1 MVNLK
6 GELNMRHNLLGTVL
20 LSMLVGLF
28 VTAMSVSAA
37 AGTKPVRET
46 STTVNAL
53 SESRESKYY
62 RLNRAKKTKLRFS
75 GAAGEGQVIR
85 RITLPKGTVVTD
97 GSVYDNPLMND
108 TPDLSYYVKRH
119 TYAKGA
125 YGTGF
130 LPAMFTF
137 NKSGLTRIK
146 RPAYLFPNQTNYFYT
161 GGLKAFGDDQYHSN
175 LVKITTDGY
184 VEYYRY
190 HPVTFTEEKKSVTF
204 DYRQKPT
211 SYVKIQK
218 TLKKG
223 AKTYLYFKSNL
234 KGVNDKHIHKTGN
247 YRYRLTINN
256 LHTPY
261 SRINPTVNFRVYA
274 SLYTFGG
281 QAYYSIAAL

>member
-1 MVNLK
+1 MHCK
-6 GELNMRHNLLGTVL
+6 ELR
-20 LSMLVGLF
+20 LVFIGLVF
-28 VTAMSVSAA
+28 GFFLTANSISA

-46 STTVNAL
+46 PTTVNAM
-53 SESRESKYY
+53 SQSRASKYY

-75 GAAGEGQVIR
+75 GAAGEGQVVR
-85 RITLPKGTVVTD
+85 RITLPKDTIVTD

-125 YGTGF
+125 YGPGF
-130 LPAMFTF
+130 LPAMLTF

-190 HPVTFTEEKKSVTF
+190 NPVTFTEKKKLVTF
-204 DYRQKPT
+204 NYRQKPT

-218 TLKKG
+218 ALKKG
-223 AKTYLYFKSNL
+223 AKMYLYFKSNL

-261 SRINPTVNFRVYA
+261 SRIDPTVNFRVYA

-281 QAYYSIAAL
+281 HSFYSIAAL